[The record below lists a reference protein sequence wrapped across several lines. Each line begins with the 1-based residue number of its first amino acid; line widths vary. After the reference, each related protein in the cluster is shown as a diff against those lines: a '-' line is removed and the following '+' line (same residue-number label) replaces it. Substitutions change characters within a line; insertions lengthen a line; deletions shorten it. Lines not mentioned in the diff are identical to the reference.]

1 MSKKF
6 FLKIIA
12 FILVLGATNIISYGA
27 GIFTG
32 KENLVKLQP
41 NYIIDNT
48 LEKPVITDFSIFW
61 EVWNRLSDNF
71 LEKDKLDSQK
81 MVYGSI
87 SGMVQSLGDP
97 YTTFFTPSEAESFNE
112 ELSGQYE
119 GVGMV
124 VGNKDGQLTVISP
137 FKDSPSDRAG
147 LKPEDKI
154 LKIDETFT
162 KDLSIEAA
170 VKIIKGPK
178 GSNVRLLISRNNWKE
193 PKEFTIKRENIKIPT
208 LEKEIV
214 GAAGDIALIKI
225 YQFNRILPAEF
236 GRAAEEVLNTP
247 SVRGLIIDLRNNPG
261 GFLDVAQ
268 EITGWFLPKE
278 QVITWQDMG
287 KDKEKKA
294 YKSNGPA
301 AFEKYKI
308 AVLINNGSA
317 SGSEIMAGALRDQL
331 GVKLIGEKSFGKGS
345 VEEQISLTDES
356 SLKVTIAKWLTPNG
370 TSIDKEGLKPDIEVN
385 PSSSTSA
392 VSSVPNGSGQGE
404 EQASNEEDVQ
414 LQKAIE
420 FLENLP

>member
-345 VEEQISLTDES
+345 VQEQISLTDES

>member
-12 FILVLGATNIISYGA
+12 FLLVLAATNIVSYGA

-32 KENLVKLQP
+32 KESLVRYQP

-48 LEKPVITDFSIFW
+48 LEKPAMIDFSIFW
-61 EVWNRLSDNF
+61 ETWNRLSENF
-71 LEKDKLDSQK
+71 LEKDKIDSQK
-81 MVYGSI
+81 MVYGAV

-124 VGNKDGQLTVISP
+124 IGNKDGQITVISP
-137 FKDSPSDRAG
+137 FKGSPADRAG

-178 GSNVRLLISRNNWKE
+178 GSEVRLLVLRTIWKE

-208 LEKEIV
+208 LEKEILE
-214 GAAGDIALIKI
+214 GNIALVKI
-225 YQFNRILPAEF
+225 YQFNRILPVEF
-236 GRAAEEVLNTP
+236 GRAAEEILNTP
-247 SVRGLIIDLRNNPG
+247 SVKKIIIDLRNNPG
-261 GFLDVAQ
+261 GFLEVAQ
-268 EITGWFLPKE
+268 EVTGWFLPKG
-278 QVITWQDMG
+278 QVVAWQDMG
-287 KDKEKKA
+287 PDKERKA
-294 YKSNGPA
+294 YKSNGPSP
-301 AFEKYKI
+301 FEKYKI

-331 GVKLIGEKSFGKGS
+331 AVKLIGEKSFGKGS
-345 VEEQISLTDES
+345 VQEQLNLSDKS
-356 SLKVTIAKWLTPNG
+356 SLKVTIAKWLTPKG
-370 TSIDKEGLKPDIEVN
+370 TSIDKEGLKPDIEIK
-385 PSSSTSA
+385 
-392 VSSVPNGSGQGE
+392 E
-404 EQASNEEDVQ
+404 EQTEEEQDIQDIQ

-420 FLENLP
+420 FLKDLP